1 MANFV
6 IKWLLNNICEWR
18 IHLQVLSLNCNLRRG
33 NLRLKGRCAIIY
45 SFFQHEW
52 YWCQCRFIAN
62 WRTLCRWFVRHIY
75 HIYSVYNYISYV
87 SCWKT
92 KFVWWKP
99 YRYKWLYSIFHA
111 NSMQIGT
118 TQYIVTYYLK
128 IDPHWKNKHVKR
140 LPRLL
145 P

>member
-6 IKWLLNNICEWR
+6 IKWLRNNICECR

-33 NLRLKGRCAIIY
+33 NLRLKRRCTIIY
-45 SFFQHEW
+45 SFFQHKW
-52 YWCQCRFIAN
+52 YWCQRSIIDN
-62 WRTLCRWFVRHIY
+62 WRPLCRWFVIHIY
-75 HIYSVYNYISYV
+75 RIYSVYNYISYV
-87 SCWKT
+87 SYWKT

-99 YRYKWLYSIFHA
+99 FRYKWLYSIFHA
-111 NSMQIGT
+111 CSMQIGT
-118 TQYIVTYYLK
+118 TQYTVTYHLK